1 MFIIKDNIQQMKTL
15 QRWTIKDSEELYQIR
30 EWGASYFGI
39 SEKGDVIV
47 TPLSKNKKISVSLPE
62 IISGIIDRG
71 YDMPILLRFEDIL
84 DSQITRIH
92 ENFRS
97 VIREFGYKGE
107 FKGVYPIK
115 VNQQKQVVEAITNIG
130 RQYHHGLEAGSK
142 AELIA
147 ALSLFK
153 DKDAC
158 LVCNGYKDA
167 EFIDLGLYARK
178 MGFKCFFVLEMLSE
192 LDLILER
199 SKLLNI
205 KPLIGVRYKLST
217 TAGGHWTESGG
228 DRSLFGLT
236 ISQIIEVIENLKSH
250 NMLNCLQL
258 LHYHLGS
265 QIPNIRDIRASIQ
278 EACRVYA
285 GLVKE
290 GAKMGYFDLGGG
302 LAVDYDG
309 SHTNYMNSRNYTLN
323 EYCADI
329 IDTVMNILDSESID
343 HPTIIT
349 ESGRATVAYYSVLI
363 FNIFD
368 TNVMDSDDHKLTVP
382 ENVPEEINNLIETYK
397 SINIRNIQECYN
409 DALFYRDQVRQVF
422 KLGKISLRERAL
434 GDQIFWKIIQR
445 INKHAENLK
454 FIPKELTN
462 IKVALSDIYYANF
475 SVFQSLPDAWA
486 IDHLFPVMPIHR
498 LDERPTRNT
507 ILADITCDCDGK
519 LNKFID
525 RHGVKDMLKLHEITV
540 NESYYLG
547 VFLVGA
553 YQETL
558 GDLHNLL
565 GDTNVFSIRISDDG
579 KYSVVKEIEGDS
591 VADVLS
597 YVEYNPKRMIKRM
610 RQIAENAIADGLMT
624 TQDRRLFMLK
634 YEEGLRGYP
643 YFVK

>member
-1 MFIIKDNIQQMKTL
+1 MKTL